1 MRKILF
7 ICQGNIC
14 RSPAAMFYL
23 RHRLD
28 ELSLLDQYLV
38 TSAALE
44 MSTDGMDMEQN
55 MKDELDK
62 YNIPYHLHGAHK
74 LNPREFLEQDYVL
87 YMEKYQK
94 ILIGR
99 IMSNNHMEKAHRLY
113 DYTGVGKDILD
124 PYVNGDYETAFK
136 DIMTAVDAFIDL
148 EILNKK

>member
-1 MRKILF
+1 MKKILF

-28 ELSLLDQYLV
+28 ELSLLNQYLV

-62 YNIPYHLHGAHK
+62 YNIPYHLHSAHK

-124 PYVNGDYETAFK
+124 PYVNGDYVTAFK
-136 DIMTAVDAFIDL
+136 DIMTAVDAFINL